1 MKKIIII
8 LILLSTNIYGQLRD
22 RVYKKTDIFE
32 VIYSEKF
39 EQPLI
44 LKYKVRCSSGKASRD
59 GMELYHKDIK
69 TSDTRDYL
77 NNVYDRGHLAPAADF
92 NCDLASLRKTF
103 TYLNCALQYD
113 ELNRGVWRLLEE
125 HERVLAKKYKVDID

>member
-1 MKKIIII
+1 MFKRQSIQRWYNSIP
-8 LILLSTNIYGQLRD
+8 TY
-22 RVYKKTDIFE
+22 
-32 VIYSEKF
+32 
-39 EQPLI
+39 
-44 LKYKVRCSSGKASRD
+44 
-59 GMELYHKDIK
+59 K
-69 TSDTRDYL
+69 TSDTRDL

-125 HERVLAKKYKVDID
+125 HERVLAKKYKVDIEVRCVFSNKSIKLKTEQLYRMDFIKLLDIIIKQKLITFQ

>member
-22 RVYKKTDIFE
+22 RVYKKNIFE

-59 GMELYHKDIK
+59 GMEFYTDKDIK
-69 TSDTRDYL
+69 NIR
-77 NNVYDRGHLAPAADF
+77 H
-92 NCDLASLRKTF
+92 
-103 TYLNCALQYD
+103 Q
-113 ELNRGVWRLLEE
+113 RLL
-125 HERVLAKKYKVDID
+125 K

>member
-59 GMELYHKDIK
+59 GMEFYTDKDI
-69 TSDTRDYL
+69 
-77 NNVYDRGHLAPAADF
+77 
-92 NCDLASLRKTF
+92 
-103 TYLNCALQYD
+103 
-113 ELNRGVWRLLEE
+113 
-125 HERVLAKKYKVDID
+125 

>member
-1 MKKIIII
+1 MFKRQSIQRWYGI
-8 LILLSTNIYGQLRD
+8 LYRQG
-22 RVYKKTDIFE
+22 Y
-32 VIYSEKF
+32 
-39 EQPLI
+39 
-44 LKYKVRCSSGKASRD
+44 
-59 GMELYHKDIK
+59 K

-125 HERVLAKKYKVDID
+125 HERVLAKKYKVDIEVRCVFSNKSIKLKTEQLYRMDFIKLLDIIIKQKLITFQ

>member
-1 MKKIIII
+1 MVW
-8 LILLSTNIYGQLRD
+8 N
-22 RVYKKTDIFE
+22 
-32 VIYSEKF
+32 
-39 EQPLI
+39 
-44 LKYKVRCSSGKASRD
+44 
-59 GMELYHKDIK
+59 LYRQGYK

-103 TYLNCALQYD
+103 YLNCALQYD

-125 HERVLAKKYKVDID
+125 HERVLAKKYKVDIEVRCVFSNKSIKLKTEQLYRMDFIKLLDIIIKQKLITSPIKAII